1 MSSIRVED
9 ETFIQ
14 AEDIIQGKPLA
25 ITIADI
31 DYVEAFLIL
40 CFFVSLY
47 RFLSSFCINDN
58 RLKSK
63 DE

>member
-1 MSSIRVED
+1 MSSIKVE
-9 ETFIQ
+9 E
-14 AEDIIQGKPLA
+14 AYVKPEDIIQGKPFA
-25 ITIADI
+25 ITITDI

-58 RLKSK
+58 LLKSK

>member
-1 MSSIRVED
+1 MSSIRVE
-9 ETFIQ
+9 EEAFIQ
-14 AEDIIQGKPLA
+14 AEDIMQGKPFA

-47 RFLSSFCINDN
+47 RFLSSFCINEN
-58 RLKSK
+58 LSKSK